1 MSGFSSS
8 FTDAKE
14 EYIPVSSSSS
24 PSSSP
29 SPFPLLQYF
38 LSLLFFLGPVPSCCC
53 VVIHRRS
60 RIFVF
65 TSLLHFYLKGN
76 GSSSRSSPWKD
87 RSVVVCVSVWHDRVR
102 SLNRH
107 PPPINRQPKD
117 LKHKI
122 KQEINPR
129 EERGEEKEE
138 EIALWRPP
146 IFFSSP
152 FLSYFFIRLSLSW
165 REKRARDTRSQRIRW
180 RGMPSPPPPP
190 PSSSS
195 SSTTTKTSN
204 KGSKFDRLF
213 FLFLGSSSATWYT
226 ESLLRVSVFN

>member
-1 MSGFSSS
+1 VSGFSSS

-24 PSSSP
+24 SPLLPSS
-29 SPFPLLQYF
+29 SPFPLLF
-38 LSLLFFLGPVPSCCC
+38 LISSFFFLGPAPSCCC
-53 VVIHRRS
+53 VVIQKRS

-76 GSSSRSSPWKD
+76 GRSSRSSPWKD
-87 RSVVVCVSVWHDRVR
+87 RSVVVCVSESVWHDRVR

-146 IFFSSP
+146 IFFFSFSLVFFYSFEP
-152 FLSYFFIRLSLSW
+152 FVA
-165 REKRARDTRSQRIRW
+165 REKGKRHAIPADQMARYAITSSFFFFFNNNKNKQQRVKVR
-180 RGMPSPPPPP
+180 PP
-190 PSSSS
+190 
-195 SSTTTKTSN
+195 
-204 KGSKFDRLF
+204 F

-226 ESLLRVSVFN
+226 KSLLRFSVFN